1 MPSKLG
7 NRFHHKHNK
16 NGTHESVCGMC
27 FMTVT
32 TVSEESELSHFEDAH
47 ICDPV
52 RVYEVR
58 ECTRHALLALNL
70 DFGKPQPQPHGVRQ

>member
-1 MPSKLG
+1 
-7 NRFHHKHNK
+7 
-16 NGTHESVCGMC
+16 
-27 FMTVT
+27 
-32 TVSEESELSHFEDAH
+32 
-47 ICDPV
+47 V